1 MARQIVSR
9 NFSGA
14 AARGAL
20 LAGSC
25 AALLLC
31 APLLDGPFD
40 SLEPQKHSAPV
51 TAAPEP
57 EEHAAVEPRVEAR
70 LKRGETLLALLA
82 RYGMK
87 PLSAHELLD
96 RVRPFLNLRKL
107 QPGKTV
113 QLVLHPED
121 QSVQAMELTVE
132 DQIVRATAIGG
143 EWFVERREIPSVKE
157 LRVVSGSIE
166 ENLYASGLS
175 AGLAPEHVVQLED
188 IFKYDIDFFSDFT
201 RGDEFAAVLEE
212 LRYEDGRH
220 VPRRILAA
228 DLEASGKVF
237 SAFYFVSKSGK
248 GSYYDEEGKQLRNA
262 FLRAPL
268 SFTRISSPYSPAR
281 RHPISRIMRP
291 HRAIDYAA
299 PAGTPVVAIGGGRVT
314 FSGWRPGYG
323 NLVEISHSG
332 GYSSRYGHFS
342 RIARGIRRGA
352 EISAGDVIGFV
363 GQTGHATGPHLH
375 FEFLRGGEKIN
386 FLSTRMPR
394 AEHLAGAELQRF
406 LRERDQRVAQLRH
419 SGAAAPKSWPM

>member
-1 MARQIVSR
+1 
-9 NFSGA
+9 
-14 AARGAL
+14 
-20 LAGSC
+20 
-25 AALLLC
+25 
-31 APLLDGPFD
+31 
-40 SLEPQKHSAPV
+40 
-51 TAAPEP
+51 
-57 EEHAAVEPRVEAR
+57 
-70 LKRGETLLALLA
+70 
-82 RYGMK
+82 
-87 PLSAHELLD
+87 
-96 RVRPFLNLRKL
+96 
-107 QPGKTV
+107 
-113 QLVLHPED
+113 
-121 QSVQAMELTVE
+121 
-132 DQIVRATAIGG
+132 
-143 EWFVERREIPSVKE
+143 
-157 LRVVSGSIE
+157 LRVASGSIE

-228 DLEASGKVF
+228 DLEASGKMF

-268 SFTRISSPYSPAR
+268 SFTRISSPYSLAR

-299 PAGTPVVAIGGGRVT
+299 PAGTPVVAIGGGRVI
-314 FSGWRPGYG
+314 FSGWKPGYG
-323 NLVEISHSG
+323 NLVEISHAG

-342 RIARGIRRGA
+342 RIARGIRRGV

-419 SGAAAPKSWPM
+419 PGAAAPKSWPM